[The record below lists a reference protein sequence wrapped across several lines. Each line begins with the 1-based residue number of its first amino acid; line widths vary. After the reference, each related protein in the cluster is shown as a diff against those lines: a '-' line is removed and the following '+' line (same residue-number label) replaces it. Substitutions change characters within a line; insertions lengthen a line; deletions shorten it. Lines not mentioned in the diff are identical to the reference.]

1 MAVTN
6 SSNAQLIFSNLPVGI
21 QVTKVTDTSADWPII
36 ANSTYFYDKGDGL
49 VHYKDPLGNILEI
62 FSLGMN
68 SPGAS
73 YGLFAQT
80 SDSIPV
86 TNTLTESSLIDGGV
100 GTLTVPAN
108 GFKVGDSFVAS
119 LSGKISS
126 LNNDGLTIRVRSNG
140 IILGTTISILMPA
153 TTNKIWDLEIHFT
166 IRSIGGPGVASLLS
180 SGTFTFSKD
189 ASNSFE
195 GGDFSTLNNTTFDT
209 TITNT
214 LNITAQWS
222 IADPGD
228 SIYTQYF
235 TLSKIF

>member
-1 MAVTN
+1 MAV
-6 SSNAQLIFSNLPVGI
+6 SNYSGLTINQPIRGI
-21 QVTKVTDTSADWPII
+21 QFTKVTDTSADWASV
-36 ANSTYFYDKGDGL
+36 ANDTYFYDKGDKL
-49 VHYKDPLGNILEI
+49 IHYKDPLGNILEI

-80 SDSIPV
+80 TDSIPV

-108 GFKVGDSFVAS
+108 GFKVGDSFSTS
-119 LSGKISS
+119 LSGIVSS
-126 LNNDGLTIRVRSNG
+126 LNNDGLTIRVKSNG
-140 IILGTTISILMPA
+140 VILGTTVSISMPA
-153 TTNKIWDLEIHFT
+153 TTNKVWALEIHFT
-166 IRSIGGPGVASLLS
+166 IRSIGGPGVASLLTT
-180 SGTFTFSKD
+180 GAFTFSKD

-222 IADPGD
+222 VANPGN

-235 TLSKIF
+235 TLNKIF

>member
-1 MAVTN
+1 MAVNNYSGLTIN
-6 SSNAQLIFSNLPVGI
+6 QPIRGI
-21 QVTKVTDTSADWPII
+21 QFTKVTDTVADWPLV
-36 ANSTYFYDKGDGL
+36 ANSTYFYDKGDKL
-49 VHYKDPLGNILEI
+49 IHYKDALGNILEI

-86 TNTLTESSLIDGGV
+86 VNTLTELPLIDGGI
-100 GTLTVPAN
+100 GTLSVPAN
-108 GFKVGDSFVAS
+108 GFKVGDSFSAS
-119 LSGKISS
+119 LSGVISS
-126 LNNDGLTIRVRSNG
+126 LNNDGLTIRIRSNG
-140 IILGTTISILMPA
+140 IVLGTTVSILMPA
-153 TTNKIWDLEIHFT
+153 TTNKIWGLEIHFT
-166 IRSIGGPGVASLLS
+166 IRSIGGPGVASLLTT
-180 SGTFTFSKD
+180 GTFTFSKD

-209 TITNT
+209 TISNT

-222 IADPGD
+222 IADPSN

-235 TLSKIF
+235 TLNKIF